1 MKVTSTSRKIFVV
14 LNTLLM
20 LFMTVIAIFPFLN
33 QLAISFSSS
42 QAIMEGKVSFFPIG
56 FNIVTYQD
64 ILKGAEFWINYKN
77 TLVYTLIG
85 TAVGLTLT
93 TMAAYA
99 LSKKNVVG
107 KKPILFI
114 FVFTMFFGGGLIP
127 TYLLYRTLSLTGSM
141 WAIILNY
148 AILPYH
154 ILLMK
159 TYFESLPEEL
169 EDASKIDGLSQF
181 GYFIKVAIPLSKPI
195 IATMILFIAVIYW
208 NDWFAALI
216 YLDDKLQY
224 PVTIYL
230 RNALVG
236 ANIASQSGG
245 QIDASAVRKIPQSI
259 QAASML
265 LVAFPIICVYPFVQ
279 KHFTKGIMLGAIKG

>member
-64 ILKGAEFWINYKN
+64 ILKGAEFWMNYKN

-169 EDASKIDGLSQF
+169 A
-181 GYFIKVAIPLSKPI
+181 
-195 IATMILFIAVIYW
+195 
-208 NDWFAALI
+208 
-216 YLDDKLQY
+216 
-224 PVTIYL
+224 
-230 RNALVG
+230 
-236 ANIASQSGG
+236 
-245 QIDASAVRKIPQSI
+245 
-259 QAASML
+259 
-265 LVAFPIICVYPFVQ
+265 
-279 KHFTKGIMLGAIKG
+279 